1 MTQAE
6 DIPTSQNIYI
16 LQQNQ
21 QSIRLSIRLF
31 ENPDHKDSKIKNY
44 HKIWYLCYY
53 CMQIKV
59 VLKYTHAPFRI

>member
-31 ENPDHKDSKIKNY
+31 ETPDHKDSKIKNY
-44 HKIWYLCYY
+44 HKI
-53 CMQIKV
+53 
-59 VLKYTHAPFRI
+59 